1 MTGEYI
7 LAPYLIF
14 YLAQGIGCIG
24 ERAFYKT
31 TGRRVKG
38 WWGRAWLYSWILLT
52 GWGMVNEY
60 YRIGWVG
67 MMRGK
72 LVEGGTSPAE
82 WLARWAGIAPDVQ
95 KT

>member
-1 MTGEYI
+1 MTGEYVV
-7 LAPYLIF
+7 APYLIF
-14 YLAQGIGCIG
+14 YLAQGTGCIM
-24 ERAFYKT
+24 ERAYYKG
-31 TGRRVKG
+31 TGGRVRG
-38 WWGRAWLYSWILLT
+38 WYGRAWLWTWLVLT

-82 WLARWAGIAPDVQ
+82 WLARSLGIAPSAD
-95 KT
+95 K